1 MTKRFGQNFL
11 VNRNA
16 RARVLEELKVERGML
31 VWEIGPGIGA
41 MTALALE
48 AGLAVTAFEIDHGF
62 SRLLG
67 RLFGGDPSFK
77 LIEGDFIDTWKVEL
91 ESGGV
96 PDRIFGNLPYSAANA
111 MVASLIEGELI
122 PPRMIFTVQKEA
134 GLRMIAV
141 PGSKDYSS
149 FSVLCTSACKTKHAF
164 DLSAG
169 SFWPVPRVTSSV
181 VRMEPRRVPI
191 AAGDRRGFSAFVR
204 AGFSSRRKTLRNNI
218 RAAGAALAPALGRGD
233 GVSVESA
240 LVAGLSALGIRAD
253 VRAEALRPE
262 ELAAVYAALKA

>member
-1 MTKRFGQNFL
+1 
-11 VNRNA
+11 
-16 RARVLEELKVERGML
+16 
-31 VWEIGPGIGA
+31 
-41 MTALALE
+41 
-48 AGLAVTAFEIDHGF
+48 
-62 SRLLG
+62 
-67 RLFGGDPSFK
+67 
-77 LIEGDFIDTWKVEL
+77 
-91 ESGGV
+91 
-96 PDRIFGNLPYSAANA
+96 
-111 MVASLIEGELI
+111 
-122 PPRMIFTVQKEA
+122 
-134 GLRMIAV
+134 MIAV

-218 RAAGAALAPALGRGD
+218 RAAGAALAPALGRATVLRRVCPG
-233 GVSVESA
+233 
-240 LVAGLSALGIRAD
+240 AGLSALGIRAD